1 MRNKMILGIILLLLV
16 SVTLFFYQTGK
27 ADVSIV
33 DIGVPSELGTLDSG
47 YAAVMLQNNASK
59 DTNVTLNVKNAIE
72 DENGISLPTPIVLVD
87 VNYEGP
93 STFPREINLK
103 PGINKVNIF
112 YGYQVPGKKIVEVEV
127 SHRGKLID
135 TKSAEITV
143 HPPVIGVSLQYTNE
157 SRPSYDI
164 YKVFGSLSNTGK
176 GTALGVEV
184 NISIINETTSA
195 IVSST
200 IKRYSLR
207 SFEFFYPMSV
217 WEGPDKTQSTLGPIA
232 VIELSSGA
240 PSNEKYLLASTVAKG
255 KVGDRYKVV
264 VTARWQDQ
272 IAKAEMVIPP

>member
-1 MRNKMILGIILLLLV
+1 MRNKMIVGIILLVLA
-16 SVTLFFYQTGK
+16 SVTLFFYQAGK
-27 ADVSIV
+27 ADVSIL
-33 DIGVPSELGTLDSG
+33 DIGVPSELGTRDSG
-47 YAAVMLQNNASK
+47 YASVMLQNNASK
-59 DTNVTLNVKNAIE
+59 DINVTLNVKNAIE

-93 STFPREINLK
+93 STFPRKIKLK

-112 YGYQVPGKKIVEVEV
+112 YGYQVPGKKIIEVEV
-127 SHRGKLID
+127 SYRGKLID

-143 HPPVIGVSLQYTNE
+143 HPPVIGLSLQYTNE
-157 SRPSYDI
+157 SRSGYDI

-176 GTALGVEV
+176 GSASGVEV
-184 NISIINETTSA
+184 NISIMNETTNA

-200 IKRYSLR
+200 IKRYSIR
-207 SFEFFYPMSV
+207 SFDFFYPMSV
-217 WEGPDKTQSTLGPIA
+217 WEGKDKIQSTLGPIA

-264 VTARWQDQ
+264 VVARWQDQ
-272 IAKAEMVIPP
+272 IKKVEMMIPS